1 MLPKQHR
8 LRSDKDFQKIWKRG
22 LSFYTKIL
30 GFKLLGNN
38 LEFSRIG
45 IVVGNKI
52 SKKATVRNKLKR
64 QLREII
70 GPELGK
76 IKSGYDL
83 IISVLPAATDK
94 TYHELEKAVFV
105 GLSHFKLL

>member
-1 MLPKQHR
+1 
-8 LRSDKDFQKIWKRG
+8 
-22 LSFYTKIL
+22 
-30 GFKLLGNN
+30 LLGNN
-38 LEFSRIG
+38 LEVSRIG

-70 GPELGK
+70 CPELGK
-76 IKSGYDL
+76 IRSGYDL

-94 TYHELEKAVFV
+94 TYQELEKAVFA